1 MRNPPDEALGATDT
15 LPSCPPA
22 SGRGPRGGRPASAKG
37 DASAK
42 SHASK
47 AKAKGGNGGERVPT
61 PSPSRMRE
69 GDDDAPIRKCILSGE
84 RDVRPHLV
92 RLALSPD
99 GQILPDV
106 RAKAPGRGAWI
117 GVTRVELEAAI
128 KKGKLKGALS
138 RAFKTGEFTID
149 AELPAKI
156 ESALERNA
164 LDRLGLESR
173 SGTVL
178 IGSDRIEQNARQGKL
193 KALYHASDAAED
205 GNRKLDQAWRIG
217 NDVEGSGLRG
227 LALPVSRT
235 ILALA
240 LGRENVVHIGLT
252 DRAAAKRVSEALDR
266 WLHFIGPEP
275 SSVSCETASQG
286 ASASP
291 QNGAPPIQQASGST
305 GTRPAVDMTEEFE

>member
-1 MRNPPDEALGATDT
+1 MRNPPNDT
-15 LPSCPPA
+15 APLNSPPA
-22 SGRGPRGGRPASAKG
+22 RGRGRGRAVTAAAPADS
-37 DASAK
+37 
-42 SHASK
+42 
-47 AKAKGGNGGERVPT
+47 
-61 PSPSRMRE
+61 PSPDPSRERE
-69 GDDDAPIRKCILSGE
+69 GNEPVRKCILSGE

-128 KKGKLKGALS
+128 KKGKLKGALA

-149 AELPAKI
+149 PELPAKI
-156 ESALERNA
+156 EAALERNA

-275 SSVSCETASQG
+275 SGPIQSNTLMGSRSSVSCETASQG